1 MNNTNNKIHLIPQ
14 PVIDC
19 VENLRTT
26 KQEHMRLNYIL
37 RLEAIRD
44 YCDHAIKKAPTEN
57 TFDNFHKR
65 KASGKSR

>member
-1 MNNTNNKIHLIPQ
+1 MNNNKIHLIPQ

-26 KQEHMRLNYIL
+26 KQEHMRLNYIV

-44 YCDHAIKKAPTEN
+44 YCDQALKTGITPKQTWSSKAKA
-57 TFDNFHKR
+57 KR
-65 KASGKSR
+65 